1 MPATAPELLPSELRP
16 WLRMLRILARRAR
29 AGSGFGLHRSH
40 SRGAGLEF
48 AQYRAYQP
56 GDEPRQVDWKLYARS
71 DRFFVREAER
81 DSALTLWL
89 LLDTSASM
97 GDADA
102 VRPDWTRLRAAC
114 AMAAASV
121 EVALR
126 QGDRVGLMALS
137 GSGVALVPAAPG
149 ARQRDRCNLFLHSLK
164 AQGERPPAAALRTV
178 WERIGTDALSVL
190 FTDGLQADLV
200 TLAEQ
205 LSAAGRELRCVRLLT
220 AGEAEFRFPGGTR
233 FVDPESGDVL
243 LTDAPAVRADFLRRF
258 GAERRAF
265 AARLAAARIA
275 LLEQRIDQ
283 PLGPGLATLYG
294 AGHGGAA

>member
-1 MPATAPELLPSELRP
+1 MVVPAPELLPAELKP
-16 WLRMLRILARRAR
+16 WLRGLRILARRAR

-89 LLDTSASM
+89 LLDCSASM

-102 VRPDWTRLRAAC
+102 IRPEWTRLRAAC
-114 AMAAASV
+114 AMVAASV

-126 QGDRVGLMALS
+126 QGDRVGVIALS
-137 GSGVALVPAAPG
+137 GGGVELVPAAPG
-149 ARQRDRCNLFLHSLK
+149 ARQRDRCNLFLQALRPY
-164 AQGERPPAAALRTV
+164 GERPPAAALRTV
-178 WERIGTDALSVL
+178 WERVGSDALSIL
-190 FTDGLQADLV
+190 LTDGLQPDLV

-243 LTDAPAVRADFLRRF
+243 LTDAPAVRERFLRRF
-258 GAERRAF
+258 GAERRAL

-275 LLEQRIDQ
+275 LVEQQIDR
-283 PLGPGLATLYG
+283 PLGPGLAALYG
-294 AGHGGAA
+294 SGNGGPA